1 MYPATTTWNLDPLTL
16 LWMALLLGAYAYALG
31 PLHRR
36 RAPDDVTPRWRI
48 ACFAG
53 GWALLLLTMIS
64 PLDTLGRYYLFSA
77 HALQLF
83 IIITAG
89 APLLLLGVPEWLM
102 WVLLPTRALRNATRG
117 LLFTVIAVVAFNALV
132 LIWHVGPL
140 YEAGLHHAPLH
151 NLENLSFVLAG
162 VLTWW
167 PLMTPLDRETR
178 LASPTQI
185 LYLVIESLPL
195 DVFGAFTLFAQNV
208 FYHTYAVAP
217 RVLGFSP
224 LGDQAAGGAIIAVP
238 GNVVDI
244 ILMSLVFFGWIQSVE
259 KEQRERERLQYADED
274 TAGVNVAR
282 ANVAT
287 SQAGSDTQS

>member
-16 LWMALLLGAYAYALG
+16 LWMALLLGAYTYALG

-48 ACFAG
+48 VCFVA
-53 GWALLLLTMIS
+53 GWALLLLTLIS

-77 HALQLF
+77 HAMQLF

-89 APLLLLGVPEWLM
+89 APLLLLGVPEWLV

-117 LLFTVIAVVAFNALV
+117 MLFTTVAVVGFNALV
-132 LIWHVGPL
+132 LIWHVGPI

-151 NLENLSFVLAG
+151 NLENLSFVVAG
-162 VLTWW
+162 VLMWGPRRTLW
-167 PLMTPLDRETR
+167 DRETR

-185 LYLVIESLPL
+185 LYLVVESLPL
-195 DVFGAFTLFAQNV
+195 DVFGAFTLFAQQV

-217 RVLGFSP
+217 RVLGLSP
-224 LGDQAAGGAIIAVP
+224 LADQAAGGAIIAVP
-238 GNVVDI
+238 GNVIDI
-244 ILMSLVFFGWIQSVE
+244 ILMSLVFFGWIHNVE
-259 KEQRERERLQYADED
+259 KQQREHERLQYAAED
-274 TAGVNVAR
+274 AAG
-282 ANVAT
+282 ANVAAQ
-287 SQAGSDTQS
+287 QAGSETQG